1 MKNILVATQKPF
13 AKVAVDGIKAI
24 VEKGNYN
31 FNLLESYE
39 TADQLKAAVADA
51 NAIIIRSDKITREVM
66 DAAPNLELVVRA
78 GSGFDNVDLEAATEK
93 GIVVMNT
100 PGQNANAV
108 AELVMGMMVY
118 FIRNQFNGKPGT
130 ELKGK
135 TLGLHAFGN
144 VAQQVARIAKGFDMT
159 LYAFD
164 PFLSDEQIKNGGA
177 TPVHS
182 AEELYEKCQYV
193 SLHIPAIKETIKSIN
208 YDLLSKM
215 PENAVLINA
224 ARKEV
229 IDEDGMVK
237 LMEMRSD
244 FGYISDITPDNNAVF
259 EEKFAGRYYFT
270 PKKMGAQTAEANVN
284 AGLAAANQI
293 VNFFA
298 TGDITFKVNK

>member
-1 MKNILVATQKPF
+1 
-13 AKVAVDGIKAI
+13 VDSNSFEISAI
-24 VEKGNYN
+24 
-31 FNLLESYE
+31 S
-39 TADQLKAAVADA
+39 
-51 NAIIIRSDKITREVM
+51 S
-66 DAAPNLELVVRA
+66 
-78 GSGFDNVDLEAATEK
+78 
-93 GIVVMNT
+93 
-100 PGQNANAV
+100 
-108 AELVMGMMVY
+108 
-118 FIRNQFNGKPGT
+118 
-130 ELKGK
+130 
-135 TLGLHAFGN
+135 
-144 VAQQVARIAKGFDMT
+144 
-159 LYAFD
+159 D
-164 PFLSDEQIKNGGA
+164 PFVAKETIEADGV
-177 TPVHS
+177 TVVDTV
-182 AEELYEKCQYV
+182 EELYSTCQYI
-193 SLHIPAIKETIKSIN
+193 SLHIPANNKTKKSIN

-244 FGYISDITPDNNAVF
+244 FGYISDIAPDNNAVF

>member
-13 AKVAVDGIKAI
+13 AKVAADGIKAI

-229 IDEDGMVK
+229 IDEVGMVK

-244 FGYISDITPDNNAVF
+244 FGYISDIAPDNNAVF